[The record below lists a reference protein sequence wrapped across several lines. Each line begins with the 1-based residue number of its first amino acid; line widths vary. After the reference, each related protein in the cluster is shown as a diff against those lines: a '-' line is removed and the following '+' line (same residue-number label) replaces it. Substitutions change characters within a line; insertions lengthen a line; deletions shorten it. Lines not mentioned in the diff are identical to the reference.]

1 MGTER
6 IRRGT
11 VKFALS
17 SIKHQKKQVQL
28 KGQLHTR
35 PFFVGMFNITKK
47 LNHLKRYVAYI
58 QHIRVLKCLIPISI
72 PESQL
77 PISKM
82 IECSFATSQL
92 KHTEHSTQG
101 KTEFMPMPY
110 TMKTI
115 SLKIAQ

>member
-1 MGTER
+1 MKFTW
-6 IRRGT
+6 T
-11 VKFALS
+11 FVKFALS
-17 SIKHQKKQVQL
+17 SIKHQKDSSSTQ
-28 KGQLHTR
+28 GSTLHTR
-35 PFFVGMFNITKK
+35 PFFVGMFNMTKK